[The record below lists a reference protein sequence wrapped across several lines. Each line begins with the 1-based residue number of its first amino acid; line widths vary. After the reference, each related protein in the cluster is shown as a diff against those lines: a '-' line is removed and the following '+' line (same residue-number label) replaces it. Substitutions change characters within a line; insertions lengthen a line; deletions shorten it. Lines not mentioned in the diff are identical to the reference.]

1 MATTFSIVAVFVP
14 VGFMSGFAGQ
24 WFKPFAL
31 TIAAAVLVS
40 LFVSFSLDPML
51 SAYWADPQIEA
62 HERRNPI
69 ARALDRFNDWFNRQ
83 AERYRR
89 GVAWALDHRK
99 TMIGLAAASFIGAIA
114 LQVTV
119 GGFGFAP
126 DSDRSELTVTVEAP
140 PGSSLEYTRV
150 VAEQVARQVR
160 AHPEVAYTYTTVG
173 SASGSGSVDVGSIY
187 LRLTP
192 RHERDVSQQALGLQL
207 RKELKQIGG
216 ATAYLL
222 EAGGP
227 GGGMKPLQLQLKG
240 PDANTLTTLA
250 DSVASIVRR
259 TPGAVDVGLSSK
271 GTKPELRVS
280 INRGLAGTLGLS
292 VGQIAQALR
301 PAFAGVDAGNWV
313 DPTGETRYVRVRLP
327 ATLRESP
334 ADLAAIPILL
344 PSAGAAGGPSVVP
357 LGQVATISASG
368 GPAQIDHLDRS
379 RVITVGA
386 NIEGSIGNVSRAV
399 QQRLAGF
406 RLPDG
411 YQLTA
416 GGQTAD
422 QAEVFGAMFT
432 ALGVA
437 VMLMYLILVIQFG
450 SFLDPLAILSSLPL
464 SLIGVVL
471 ALLVTGDSLNI
482 MSLIGVMMLMGIVAK
497 NAILL
502 IDFAK
507 WTHEQKHLPMRDA
520 LIEAGAIRLRPILMT
535 TLALIAGMIPVALG
549 GGEGADFRAPLGRAV
564 IGGTI
569 TSTIL
574 TLFVIPT
581 VYEILDDWRER
592 LGARFRRRAT
602 AHAPAA
608 VPVPGD

>member
-1 MATTFSIVAVFVP
+1 M
-14 VGFMSGFAGQ
+14 
-24 WFKPFAL
+24 
-31 TIAAAVLVS
+31 
-40 LFVSFSLDPML
+40 
-51 SAYWADPQIEA
+51 
-62 HERRNPI
+62 
-69 ARALDRFNDWFNRQ
+69 
-83 AERYRR
+83 
-89 GVAWALDHRK
+89 
-99 TMIGLAAASFIGAIA
+99 
-114 LQVTV
+114 
-119 GGFGFAP
+119 
-126 DSDRSELTVTVEAP
+126 
-140 PGSSLEYTRV
+140 
-150 VAEQVARQVR
+150 
-160 AHPEVAYTYTTVG
+160 
-173 SASGSGSVDVGSIY
+173 
-187 LRLTP
+187 
-192 RHERDVSQQALGLQL
+192 
-207 RKELKQIGG
+207 
-216 ATAYLL
+216 
-222 EAGGP
+222 
-227 GGGMKPLQLQLKG
+227 
-240 PDANTLTTLA
+240 LA
-250 DSVASIVRR
+250 DSVATIVRGTR
-259 TPGAVDVGLSSK
+259 GAVDVGLSSK

-292 VGQIAQALR
+292 VGQIAQSLR

-313 DPTGETRYVRVRLP
+313 DPSGETRYVRVRLP

-334 ADLAAIPILL
+334 ADLAAIPIVL
-344 PSAGAAGGPSVVP
+344 PTAGADGGPAVVP
-357 LGQVATISASG
+357 LGQVATITASG

-386 NIEGSIGNVSRAV
+386 NIEGSIGNVSRDV
-399 QQRLAGF
+399 QRRLADL
-406 RLPDG
+406 RMPEG
-411 YQLTA
+411 YELTF

-422 QAEVFGAMFT
+422 QAEVFGSIFT

-437 VMLMYLILVIQFG
+437 IMLMYLILVIQFG

-471 ALLVTGDSLNI
+471 ALLITGDTLNI

-507 WTHEQKHLPMRDA
+507 WTHEQKGVPMRDA

-581 VYEILDDWRER
+581 VYEILDDWREK
-592 LGARFRRRAT
+592 LGARFRRRAHVRV
-602 AHAPAA
+602 AEP

>member
-1 MATTFSIVAVFVP
+1 MI
-14 VGFMSGFAGQ
+14 
-24 WFKPFAL
+24 AL
-31 TIAAAVLVS
+31 A
-40 LFVSFSLDPML
+40 F
-51 SAYWADPQIEA
+51 
-62 HERRNPI
+62 
-69 ARALDRFNDWFNRQ
+69 
-83 AERYRR
+83 
-89 GVAWALDHRK
+89 
-99 TMIGLAAASFIGAIA
+99 ASFVAAIV
-114 LQVTV
+114 LQVAIR
-119 GGFGFAP
+119 GFGFAP

-150 VAEQVARQVR
+150 VTEQVARQVR
-160 AHPEVAYTYTTVG
+160 AHEEVAYTYATIG
-173 SASGSGSVDVGSIY
+173 SASGSGGVDVGSVY
-187 LRLTP
+187 LRLKP
-192 RHERDVSQQALGLQL
+192 RRERDVSQQALG
-207 RKELKQIGG
+207 KELRRELKRIGG

-227 GGGMKPLQLQLKG
+227 GGGRKPLQLQVKG
-240 PDANTLTTLA
+240 PDAATLQVLA
-250 DSVASIVRR
+250 DSVAKMVRGTR
-259 TPGAVDVGLSSK
+259 GAVDVGLSSK
-271 GTKPELRVS
+271 GTKPELRVT
-280 INRGLAGTLGLS
+280 INRGLAGTIGVS

-327 ATLRESP
+327 AAMRESP
-334 ADLAAIPILL
+334 ADLAAIPIVL
-344 PSAGAAGGPSVVP
+344 PSAGAGGGPAVVP
-357 LGQVATISASG
+357 LGQVATITASG

-386 NIEGSIGNVSRAV
+386 NIEGSIGNVTRAV

-406 RLPDG
+406 RMPEG
-411 YQLTA
+411 YTITA
-416 GGQTAD
+416 GGQSKD
-422 QAEVFGAMFT
+422 QAEVFGSIFT

-471 ALLVTGDSLNI
+471 ALLITRDTLNI

-507 WTHEQKHLPMRDA
+507 WTHEQKGVPMRDA

-564 IGGTI
+564 IGGTV

-581 VYEILDDWRER
+581 VYEVLDDWREK
-592 LGARFRRRAT
+592 LGARFRRRTA